1 MAYSIG
7 ALINLVTNSVNST
20 FAPYQYQKIKSGEYD
35 LLSKRANEVLGLV
48 AAMLFALML
57 FSKEIVLIFGG
68 QKYIDSVNLIV
79 PICIGI
85 YFNYMFQLFARVQE
99 YFEKKLT
106 VVIPSVLCAIMNIV
120 LNYVFIK
127 LYG

>member
-1 MAYSIG
+1 
-7 ALINLVTNSVNST
+7 
-20 FAPYQYQKIKSGEYD
+20 
-35 LLSKRANEVLGLV
+35 
-48 AAMLFALML
+48 ML

-127 LYG
+127 LYGYQAVAYTTVFSYMFSASSIIFL

>member
-1 MAYSIG
+1 
-7 ALINLVTNSVNST
+7 
-20 FAPYQYQKIKSGEYD
+20 
-35 LLSKRANEVLGLV
+35 
-48 AAMLFALML
+48 ML

-127 LYG
+127 LYGYQAVAYTTVFSYMFFCVIHYIFIEKFAKNYWMEKHI